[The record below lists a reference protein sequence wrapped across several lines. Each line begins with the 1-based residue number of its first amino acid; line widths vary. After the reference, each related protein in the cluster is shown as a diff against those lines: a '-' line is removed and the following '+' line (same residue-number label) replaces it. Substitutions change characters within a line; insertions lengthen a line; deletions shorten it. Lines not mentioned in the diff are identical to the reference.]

1 MGESKV
7 PGFAGKNID
16 PRRKTMGATLA
27 WFGPRLCRKGRYAT
41 LRAGAQTTNIGC
53 QALVF
58 QGLGAGWI
66 AECLAAPRGFA
77 PGAGGINTGA
87 VVGLRPTLNGAAPR
101 HR

>member
-1 MGESKV
+1 
-7 PGFAGKNID
+7 
-16 PRRKTMGATLA
+16 MGATLA

-66 AECLAAPRGFA
+66 AECLADPGATPRGSAESTLVPWWGFA
-77 PGAGGINTGA
+77 PLGNDAG
-87 VVGLRPTLNGAAPR
+87 PTPSSFGQR
-101 HR
+101 HCLSKMLGCRNDGFQ